1 MKKHISIITINFN
14 NAEGLKRTIESV
26 VKQGYRELEYI
37 IIDGGSTDESLNVIK
52 THQDNISYWISEP
65 DNGIYNA
72 MNKGIAKATG
82 DYLLFLNGG
91 DYLVDDNI
99 ISRHLEV
106 FDNKDFVA
114 FDVMHNIPNVGEKR
128 HSHPEDLH
136 FSFLYNETFAHQ
148 GVFIKRELFDKVG
161 YYDETLKIVSDWKFF
176 IDAVVR
182 HNASYKRIPEI
193 LSYCVL
199 DGVSATKEG
208 TLIRKKERQAILK
221 EDYSIFNEDYKN
233 LAYFKLNRF
242 KALRALERYS
252 FTRKLNSIWLHI
264 LLIVVKGKT
273 PKQLK

>member
-26 VKQGYRELEYI
+26 VKQDYREIEYI
-37 IIDGGSTDESLNVIK
+37 VIDGGSTDESLNVIK
-52 THQDNISYWISEP
+52 TYQDNISYWVSEP
-65 DNGIYNA
+65 DNGIYSA
-72 MNKGIAKATG
+72 MNKGIVKATG

-91 DYLVDDNI
+91 DYLVDDST
-99 ISRHLEV
+99 ISKYLEV
-106 FDNKDFVA
+106 FDNKDLVV
-114 FDVMHNIPNVGEKR
+114 FDVMLNIPNIGEKR
-128 HSHPEDLH
+128 HSHPKELH

-148 GVFIKRELFDKVG
+148 GAFIKRELFNRVG

-182 HNASYKRIPEI
+182 HKASYKRIPEI
-193 LSYCVL
+193 LSYCIL

-221 EDYSIFNEDYKN
+221 EDYNIFNRDYKN

-242 KALRALERYS
+242 KALVELEDS
-252 FTRKLNSIWLHI
+252 IFAKKINSIWLRFMLI
-264 LLIVVKGKT
+264 LTKGKKT
-273 PKQLK
+273 NIDK